1 MKFTDLKDGLRVYM
15 RLNVQSGMNVYV
27 YGGANRENATD
38 WIMFG
43 SAPQVELKRNYTYPI
58 E

>member
-1 MKFTDLKDGLRVYM
+1 MKFTDLKAGIRVYV
-15 RLNVQSGMNVYV
+15 RVNVQSGMNIYV

-43 SAPQVELKRNYTYPI
+43 KAP
-58 E
+58 